1 MKTQIATVL
10 IFLSSFAF
18 AQVPDYLSND
28 PKWRQEAVIGSSM
41 PCLMA
46 HNYIYYLNGDSII
59 SDVEYKK
66 VYEIREIEYRWMA
79 PPPHDNCDGTI
90 LINDFR
96 ALLRQ
101 DGKKIFLNE
110 NGTEHLLYDFDLAIG
125 ETLPLTWNMLTEG
138 IYVTGIDSIFMGD
151 HYRKVFYFN
160 EEFGMDSFIIEGI
173 GSNYGLLEDY
183 PQPFL
188 NYPSNL
194 LCFTLNDTTY
204 FPGFG
209 EDCDLTVNTPLV
221 ENDFQFSFSPNPIKD
236 RLRIDHPEF
245 SNIRHVIVYDCYGRK
260 LVMVPENIAPNFF
273 DLDLSSLSQGLY
285 ILELQFTPTR
295 VARVKVIKQ

>member
-1 MKTQIATVL
+1 
-10 IFLSSFAF
+10 
-18 AQVPDYLSND
+18 
-28 PKWRQEAVIGSSM
+28 
-41 PCLMA
+41 MA
-46 HNYIYYLNGDSII
+46 HNYIYYLNGDSVI

-110 NGTEHLLYDFDLAIG
+110 NGTEHLLYDFDLAIV
-125 ETLPLTWNMLTEG
+125 ETLPLTWNMLTGG
-138 IYVTGIDSIFMGD
+138 IYVTGIDSILMGD
-151 HYRKVFYFN
+151 HYRKVFHLN
-160 EEFGMDSFIIEGI
+160 EVWEMENFLIEGV
-173 GSNYGLLEDY
+173 GSNLGLLEEF
-183 PQPFL
+183 PVPLL

-194 LCFTLNDTTY
+194 LCFTLNDTTW

-209 EDCDLTVNTPLV
+209 EDCDLTVNTPLP
-221 ENDFQFSFSPNPIKD
+221 ENDFQLNFSPNPVKD
-236 RLRIDHPEF
+236 KLRIDHHEVSAIQQVF
-245 SNIRHVIVYDCYGRK
+245 VYDCCGRK

-285 ILELQFTPTR
+285 IQELQVTTTSM
-295 VARVKVIKQ
+295 ARIKVIKQ